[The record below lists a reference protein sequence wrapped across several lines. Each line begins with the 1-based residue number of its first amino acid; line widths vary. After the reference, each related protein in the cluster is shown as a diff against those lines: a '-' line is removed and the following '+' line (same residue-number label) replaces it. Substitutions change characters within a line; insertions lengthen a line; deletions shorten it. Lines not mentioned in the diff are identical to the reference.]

1 MKRILFTLVVSLTVL
16 GNAAFAGGDEIVS
29 FKVRESFKKEFAS
42 AKHIRWQQLKNE
54 NIYEAQFIYN
64 NERLCA
70 FFDENGQ
77 LLVISRSI
85 AAASLPMLVTK
96 KVNNQYKD
104 YKLQEVFEYVSEGN
118 TSYLLILEK
127 EAVRLTVQAFPEGNT
142 KVFKKEKINK

>member
-1 MKRILFTLVVSLTVL
+1 MKRYLFTLVVFLVVL
-16 GNAAFAGGDEIVS
+16 GNSAFAGGDEIIS
-29 FKVRESFKKEFAS
+29 FKIREAFKKEFSS
-42 AKHIRWQQLKNE
+42 AQQIRWGKIKDE
-54 NIYEAQFIYN
+54 KIYEAQFIYN

-104 YKLQEVFEYVSEGN
+104 YKLQDVLEYVCEGN
-118 TSYLLILEK
+118 TSYLLVLEK
-127 EAVRLTVQAFPEGNT
+127 GSVRLTIQAYPEGST
-142 KVFKKEKINK
+142 KIFKKEKIK